1 MGGFPGGNHSSPA
14 PWAPTGTPSPQDPH
28 SQHGCLSAGHC
39 WAALPGSGSPGAGAH
54 WGRSAEGKNHKQ
66 QRQSGTKPARS
77 VRNSREREPP
87 QYQPRPYLQAHQSS
101 HCLEKELQLF
111 KTATGTR
118 GRARPEKPHRERVP
132 VGTSPAQI
140 PLLLLPQVTSSWR
153 GERATPACLLLL
165 ESGMSGSGH
174 RDPCKSEIPLQFLF
188 PTLTHCTA
196 SLNFPSHVLPF

>member
-1 MGGFPGGNHSSPA
+1 MVLLPVFLGCHLHSSAGGGQLTGGFPGGNHSSPA

-132 VGTSPAQI
+132 VGTPSCPDPSAPPA
-140 PLLLLPQVTSSWR
+140 PGHLLMEGRTCH
-153 GERATPACLLLL
+153 TCLLAPV
-165 ESGMSGSGH
+165 GIWNVWIWTQG
-174 RDPCKSEIPLQFLF
+174 PVQ
-188 PTLTHCTA
+188 
-196 SLNFPSHVLPF
+196 V